1 MSTTASKVDLNMV
14 KNKLLN
20 LERFLTREYRD
31 TCLVSGSDTRVTVL
45 ARGSHTSS
53 VDTSQILEIYF
64 RENMF
69 ECQLVS
75 HNRHVA
81 KTLSFNSDAVTGVCY
96 MVDMLIR
103 NVYELCPGL
112 AISNDDLFLQ
122 KLKFKDLKNILIDK
136 YDGEVHYR
144 SRHCSFLVEKNQIQC
159 HDCESLASFFDLDVE
174 SSRSLANAEISSSAN
189 PDFMPRL
196 VMVVEESGDGIENDN
211 DDEVDC
217 HVEGETSSI
226 DDALDNNDVIK
237 TQEIL
242 LTDNKKPLS
251 PIPTNSDPGKLKAV
265 QICKSEKF
273 KDRKLQTLFECV
285 VCSKSFRRK
294 HELISHALIH
304 SGDKP
309 FECPLCQ
316 KTFARKSAL
325 SVHNASQH
333 SDAKPYLCAHCGSS
347 YKSNSALIDHRKRVH
362 LRVKI
367 HSCTFCEKQFFSKKD
382 HLDHER
388 THTGEKPFQC
398 QLCGKCFGR
407 NTHLKRHTQTLHK
420 NVPLKSNAI
429 DAESKLKIDLDQIK
443 TISSKN
449 GKYS

>member
-1 MSTTASKVDLNMV
+1 M
-14 KNKLLN
+14 
-20 LERFLTREYRD
+20 
-31 TCLVSGSDTRVTVL
+31 
-45 ARGSHTSS
+45 
-53 VDTSQILEIYF
+53 
-64 RENMF
+64 
-69 ECQLVS
+69 
-75 HNRHVA
+75 
-81 KTLSFNSDAVTGVCY
+81 
-96 MVDMLIR
+96 
-103 NVYELCPGL
+103 
-112 AISNDDLFLQ
+112 
-122 KLKFKDLKNILIDK
+122 KNILIDK

-196 VMVVEESGDGIENDN
+196 VMVVEEGGDGNENDN

-304 SGDKP
+304 SGDKK
-309 FECPLCQ
+309 F
-316 KTFARKSAL
+316 L
-325 SVHNASQH
+325 SS
-333 SDAKPYLCAHCGSS
+333 
-347 YKSNSALIDHRKRVH
+347 
-362 LRVKI
+362 
-367 HSCTFCEKQFFSKKD
+367 FKQ
-382 HLDHER
+382 
-388 THTGEKPFQC
+388 
-398 QLCGKCFGR
+398 
-407 NTHLKRHTQTLHK
+407 
-420 NVPLKSNAI
+420 I
-429 DAESKLKIDLDQIK
+429 
-443 TISSKN
+443 
-449 GKYS
+449 